1 MHGEYRFSFER
12 SAKIVVPYR
21 LRGAM
26 TEWALRPKDLKGY
39 PHFDG
44 PISTQQATE
53 YASDPAVVRSHAF
66 YPFFLYREAWT
77 KFAKKGVK
85 GKVKSR
91 PIRYGAR
98 RDAYI
103 FTRYRHLLAVKY
115 EEELAARGL
124 QDNVLAYRR
133 IKNPQ
138 ANGGKC
144 NIHFAQDAIRVVQQL
159 GNCAVVAIDISSF
172 FESLDHALLKAAW
185 ERTLGVPRLPED
197 HFAVFRAIT
206 RYSFVEKEAVYERLG
221 HYGPKRKTASGKQ
234 INGYTTPRKD
244 VPVQLCTGAEF
255 RSKILDAKPRIVETN
270 YKPYGV
276 PQGAPLSDLLANL
289 YMLDFDILIRDE
301 VEAVGGQ
308 YFRYS
313 DDVLIIVPG
322 GEAEA
327 HAWLDRCAAV
337 MPQFGA
343 KLEIKP
349 EKAVG
354 HVFTQNGRLQDCERV
369 FGTSA
374 KNGMEYLGFRYSG
387 RGVYLRDGTLS
398 RLFRKVTMAARR
410 EANAEVRRYP
420 DRDAAEIKAGFN
432 YEKLIARFGR
442 VQDFDEK
449 EQDYRSWTFWTYVT
463 RAAEVFGPEGDRI
476 RRQLRRHRERIKARA
491 NLEIDSAIR
500 RRARALGA

>member
-1 MHGEYRFSFER
+1 
-12 SAKIVVPYR
+12 
-21 LRGAM
+21 M
-26 TEWALRPKDLKGY
+26 TEWSLRSKDLKGY
-39 PHFDG
+39 PHFDA
-44 PISTQQATE
+44 PISAEEATE
-53 YASDPAVVRSHAF
+53 YASNPESVRGHAF
-66 YPFFLYREAWT
+66 YPFFLYQEAWT
-77 KFAKKGVK
+77 KFAKKGLK

-103 FTRYRHLLAVKY
+103 FTRYRHLIAIKY
-115 EEELAARGL
+115 EEQLAAQELGE
-124 QDNVLAYRR
+124 NVLAYRR
-133 IKNPQ
+133 VKNSK
-138 ANGGKC
+138 ASGGKC
-144 NIHFAQDAIRVVQQL
+144 NIHFAQDAIRAVQKL
-159 GNCAVVAIDISSF
+159 GDCAVIAIDISSF
-172 FESLDHALLKAAW
+172 FESLDHAFLKAAW
-185 ERTLGVPRLPED
+185 ERTIGVSRLPPD

-206 RYSFVEKEAVYERLG
+206 RYSYVEKQAVYERLG
-221 HYGPKRKTASGKQ
+221 HYGPKRQTASGKN
-234 INGYTTPRKD
+234 INGYITPRGE

-255 RSKILDAKPRIVETN
+255 RTKIMNAKPAIVKTN

-289 YMLDFDILIRDE
+289 YMLDFDILIRDA
-301 VEAVGGQ
+301 VKAVGGN

-322 GEAEA
+322 GEIEA
-327 HAWLDRCAAV
+327 NDWLNRCAAV

-354 HVFTQNGRLQDCERV
+354 HVFTRAGRFQDCERV

-374 KNGMEYLGFRYSG
+374 KNGMEYLGFRYNG

-410 EANAEVRRYP
+410 EANAEVRRFP
-420 DRDAAEIKAGFN
+420 DRDAAAIKAGFN

-449 EQDYRSWTFWTYVT
+449 ERDYRSWTFWTYVT
-463 RAAEVFGPEGDRI
+463 RASEIFGSEGDRI
-476 RRQLRRHRERIKARA
+476 RRQLRRHRERIIARA
-491 NLEIDSAIR
+491 NLEIDSAIHR
-500 RRARALGA
+500 RERAAAARRKA